1 MLRSKDTVL
10 GKKNRKEGTPSE
22 DKSSISC
29 PIF

>member
-1 MLRSKDTVL
+1 MLRNEDTIL
-10 GKKNRKEGTPSE
+10 GKKNREEGTPSE